1 VPTTVGEIGAIAEA
15 SGVGVPGRDDGL
27 PVGCGELCAGDTD
40 ALADGLPAE
49 ADGLA
54 GGATT
59 RAVSVGSG
67 VALPGCEG
75 SSVTTSG
82 EPLDLGDADLVA
94 CRSAALCVNTPGA
107 IVTTSSLGC
116 ELDRVSTSA
125 RKRLASTALAAIS
138 ALVRFNETSRSRSR
152 PLRTLGT
159 QDGVRVAPTS
169 VDSRAGAEFTLADAK
184 PAAAMTVFA

>member
-1 VPTTVGEIGAIAEA
+1 MTAADGDASAEA

-27 PVGCGELCAGDTD
+27 PVGSGEFCTGDAV

-49 ADGLA
+49 AEGLA

-75 SSVTTSG
+75 NSVMTSG
-82 EPLDLGDADLVA
+82 EPLDAGDADLVA
-94 CRSAALCVNTPGA
+94 CRLAALCVNTPGA

-125 RKRLASTALAAIS
+125 RKRLARTAPAAIS
-138 ALVRFNETSRSRSR
+138 AFVRFNETSRSRTR

-159 QDGVRVAPTS
+159 QDGLRVAPAS
-169 VDSRAGAEFTLADAK
+169 VDSRAGADFTLAEGK